1 MVVGRRSGAKPARH
15 WRVYRILFP
24 IAAATAP
31 ILLIIVIIAIAL
43 AVNH

>member
-1 MVVGRRSGAKPARH
+1 MVVGRQSGAKPARR
-15 WRVYRILFP
+15 WRVYRILLP
-24 IAAATAP
+24 TAAATAP